1 MMKAGEFVAGRP
13 LKYKTAD
20 ELQTAIDQYFEDC
33 KGKPLTDEDG
43 EIMLD
48 KHGFPVIVGQHPPTI
63 TGLALALGFTT
74 RKSLLDY
81 QGKKEFVNTITRA
94 KTRVEEYAEGRLF
107 DKDGANGA
115 KFSLQ
120 YNFKWA
126 TEEPQVKQEER
137 HNALIEAIK
146 DMK

>member
-1 MMKAGEFVAGRP
+1 VTVVATGRP
-13 LKYKTAD
+13 LKYKTAE
-20 ELQTAIDQYFEDC
+20 ELQAAIDQYFEDC

-43 EIMLD
+43 MVMLD
-48 KHGFPVIVGQHPPTI
+48 KHGFPVIVGQRPPTI
-63 TGLALALGFTT
+63 TGLALALGFST

-94 KTRVEEYAEGRLF
+94 KARVEEYAEGRLF

-120 YNFKWA
+120 YNFKWISD
-126 TEEPQVKQEER
+126 EPQAKQEER
-137 HNALIEAIK
+137 HNALVEAIK
-146 DMK
+146 GME